1 LVAIRQTGIVGPRR
15 SRLTLYCLKNANPV
29 SLALRAS
36 AALLLSL
43 FSGGCGSGKPP
54 AAAADTKTVSD
65 HFAVGMGG
73 RLVSL
78 QFAVL
83 DAEQERG
90 LMQRPDLGRDEGM
103 IFVSP
108 APRKQSFWMK
118 GTPEALDIAFA
129 GRDGVIAEIYPLYPF
144 NLGSVS
150 SRSDQIEFA
159 VEMRQGWYAEN
170 GVRPGAAIDIAA
182 VASALKAR
190 GFDPARFGIASQP

>member
-1 LVAIRQTGIVGPRR
+1 V
-15 SRLTLYCLKNANPV
+15 KNANPV
-29 SLALRAS
+29 SFALGAS

-54 AAAADTKTVSD
+54 AAAADPKTVSD
-65 HFAVGMGG
+65 HFTVGMGG
-73 RLVSL
+73 HPVSL

-90 LMQRPDLGRDEGM
+90 LMQRPDLGGDEGM

-108 APRKQSFWMK
+108 APRKQNFWMK

-144 NLGSVS
+144 NLASVP

-170 GVRPGAAIDIAA
+170 RVRPGAAIDLAD

-190 GFDPARFGIASQP
+190 GFDPAKFGIAPPP

>member
-1 LVAIRQTGIVGPRR
+1 V
-15 SRLTLYCLKNANPV
+15 KNANPV
-29 SLALRAS
+29 SLAVAAS

-43 FSGGCGSGKPP
+43 FAGGCGSGKPP
-54 AAAADTKTVSD
+54 AAAADPKTMSD
-65 HFAVGMGG
+65 HFTVGVGG
-73 RLVSL
+73 HPASL

-83 DAEQERG
+83 DAEQQRG

-108 APRKQSFWMK
+108 APRKQNFWMK
-118 GTPEALDIAFA
+118 DTPEALDIAFA

-150 SRSDQIEFA
+150 SRSEQIEFA

-170 GVRPGAAIDIAA
+170 GVRPGAAVDLAA
-182 VASALKAR
+182 VAAALKAR
-190 GFDPARFGIASQP
+190 GFDPARFGFAAPP